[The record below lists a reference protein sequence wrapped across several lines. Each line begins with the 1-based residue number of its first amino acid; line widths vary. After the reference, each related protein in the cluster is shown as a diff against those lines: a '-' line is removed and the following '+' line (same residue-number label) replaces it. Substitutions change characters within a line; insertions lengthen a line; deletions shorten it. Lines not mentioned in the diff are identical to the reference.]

1 MNRRYVDTF
10 TINLIRYLPVV
21 LHLKGNFLVVRVKNR
36 ILNSSIS
43 LSVSETGPDSRSTHC
58 AYIYQ
63 FKFKLMEYELLG
75 GISTARVS
83 TDWPLLP
90 LLSYRKQVQPSLN
103 SSKGPIFMDTFL
115 QRIQTFKWDTAPDVY
130 GPSGLRLENVA

>member
-63 FKFKLMEYELLG
+63 LKFKLMEYELLG

-83 TDWPLLP
+83 TD
-90 LLSYRKQVQPSLN
+90 
-103 SSKGPIFMDTFL
+103 
-115 QRIQTFKWDTAPDVY
+115 
-130 GPSGLRLENVA
+130 